1 MSTATVEFAGIELLS
16 PCPHCSAPMAVNTLT
31 DRCRCSSC
39 LMESALPPSVWDEAF
54 RGVEK
59 DVVQFATG
67 YLRHGPEW
75 GEGGPPPGPHVEWQR
90 GHDAPPCPR
99 CQRPMRLAP
108 QGGCVCAACGAGRAI
123 LPKPPWLPADSPVL
137 GFVSDE
143 PAVAEE
149 RPREPVHVA
158 CTQCG
163 GPLVADGSSRIV
175 PCGYCS
181 ARVALPDAVWAAL
194 HPPRVKKRW
203 WLVVHVAA
211 DPRRRPA
218 DTKSFT
224 RLAKRALEVAMILAL
239 LVPMAGIIFAYE
251 RHLEPSRVV
260 VGSLL
265 CIFSVPSA
273 MWLHGRWLHSRIC
286 RPEHEVVGRIAGGL
300 GDPSA
305 VEVLLTPPGQ
315 PTVILARLVLK
326 SSNELRKRLAELG
339 GENGKIRAWVIP
351 EKPKMLH
358 AELVPSVLE

>member
-39 LMESALPPSVWDEAF
+39 LMESALPPSVWDEAL

-59 DVVQFATG
+59 DVVQFAPG

-75 GEGGPPPGPHVEWQR
+75 GEGGPPPGPHVEWLR

-123 LPKPPWLPADSPVL
+123 LPKPPWLPQDSPVL

-143 PAVAEE
+143 PAMADE

-175 PCGYCS
+175 PCGYCR

-194 HPPRVKKRW
+194 HPPRVKRRW
-203 WLVVHVAA
+203 WLAIYVAD
-211 DPRRRPA
+211 DPRRGPA
-218 DTKSFT
+218 KAASFT
-224 RLAKRALEVAMILAL
+224 EPAWVLATA
-239 LVPMAGIIFAYE
+239 AGI
-251 RHLEPSRVV
+251 
-260 VGSLL
+260 LL
-265 CIFSVPSA
+265 LPVYIAASVAATRMQRDPEFWSDCSA
-273 MWLHGRWLHSRIC
+273 VAILGMPLLAWLWGRWRHWRIC
-286 RPEHEVVGRIAGGL
+286 RPEHEVVGRVHGGL
-300 GDPSA
+300 SDSLR
-305 VEVLLTPPGQ
+305 VQVLLTPPRQ
-315 PTVILARLVLK
+315 PTVILAQVTLK
-326 SSNELRKRLAELG
+326 CSAERRKRLDELG
-339 GENGKIRAWVIP
+339 GEDGKIRAWMIP
-351 EKPKMLH
+351 GRPKTSH
-358 AELVPSVLE
+358 VELMPSVLE

>member
-39 LMESALPPSVWDEAF
+39 LMESALPPSVWDEAL

-59 DVVQFATG
+59 DVVQFAPG

-75 GEGGPPPGPHVEWQR
+75 GEGGPPPGPHVEWLR

-123 LPKPPWLPADSPVL
+123 LPKPPWLPQDSPVL

-143 PAVAEE
+143 PAMAEE

-175 PCGYCS
+175 PCGYCR

-194 HPPRVKKRW
+194 HPPRVKRRW
-203 WLVVHVAA
+203 WLAVFVAD
-211 DPRRRPA
+211 DPRRGLPEGQGFIRPA
-218 DTKSFT
+218 EQIG
-224 RLAKRALEVAMILAL
+224 LACILIA
-239 LVPMAGIIFAYE
+239 VPLFFAAGITAMENQWDPWVTSI
-251 RHLEPSRVV
+251 
-260 VGSLL
+260 GSLCALFCVPLGLFIWGSWRYARL
-265 CIFSVPSA
+265 C
-273 MWLHGRWLHSRIC
+273 RQ
-286 RPEHEVVGRIAGGL
+286 EHEVVGRLHGPWGARGS
-300 GDPSA
+300 DT
-305 VEVLLTPPGQ
+305 VEVMLTPPHQ
-315 PTVILARLVLK
+315 PAHVLARAVLRNV
-326 SSNELRKRLAELG
+326 SQSRFAELG
-339 GENGKIRAWVIP
+339 GEGGRVRAWMVRG
-351 EKPKMLH
+351 KPSTVH
-358 AELVPSVLE
+358 VEPTPSVLE

>member
-39 LMESALPPSVWDEAF
+39 LMESALPPSVWDEAL

-59 DVVQFATG
+59 DVVQFAPA

-75 GEGGPPPGPHVEWQR
+75 GEGGPPPGPHVEWLR
-90 GHDAPPCPR
+90 GHDAPPCRR
-99 CQRPMRLAP
+99 CQRPMRVAP

-123 LPKPPWLPADSPVL
+123 LPKPPWLPADSSVL

-175 PCGYCS
+175 PCGYCA

-194 HPPRVKKRW
+194 HPPRMKRRW
-203 WLVVHVAA
+203 WLAVYVAD
-211 DPRRRPA
+211 DPRRGPA
-218 DTKSFT
+218 RSD
-224 RLAKRALEVAMILAL
+224 L
-239 LVPMAGIIFAYE
+239 FA
-251 RHLEPSRVV
+251 EPAAWAVFIAVV
-260 VGSLL
+260 VLPWPVGLL
-265 CIFSVPSA
+265 LTFLDWRVEIIVACILTTITVIGA
-273 MWLHGRWLHSRIC
+273 LWLRGRWLYRTTC
-286 RPEHEVVGRIAGGL
+286 RPEHELVGRLVGPWRLRHTASVLITKPHQPDVVLSRAVL
-300 GDPSA
+300 RHVSA
-305 VEVLLTPPGQ
+305 E
-315 PTVILARLVLK
+315 RF
-326 SSNELRKRLAELG
+326 AELG
-339 GENGKIRAWVIP
+339 GAGGKVRAWMIP
-351 EKPKMLH
+351 GRIDRVHVE
-358 AELVPSVLE
+358 AVPSVLE

>member
-39 LMESALPPSVWDEAF
+39 LMESALPPSVWDEAL

-59 DVVQFATG
+59 DVVQFAPG

-75 GEGGPPPGPHVEWQR
+75 GDGGPPPGPHVEWLR
-90 GHDAPPCPR
+90 GHDTPPCPR

-108 QGGCVCAACGAGRAI
+108 QGGCVCGACGAGRAI

-143 PAVAEE
+143 PVMAEE

-175 PCGYCS
+175 PCGYCA

-194 HPPRVKKRW
+194 HPPRVKRRW
-203 WLVVHVAA
+203 WLAVHVAD
-211 DPRRRPA
+211 DPRREPA
-218 DTKSFT
+218 NPRAFDEPAALGCLLSVCLGFEIIM
-224 RLAKRALEVAMILAL
+224 LAVTALRSLIVTAAGLVIPLIVVLA
-239 LVPMAGIIFAYE
+239 V
-251 RHLEPSRVV
+251 
-260 VGSLL
+260 
-265 CIFSVPSA
+265 
-273 MWLHGRWLHSRIC
+273 WLRGRWRYRRIC
-286 RPEHEVVGRIAGGL
+286 RPEYEVVGHVRGPWRLRHRVDVLIAPPRQ
-300 GDPSA
+300 PSA
-305 VEVLLTPPGQ
+305 V
-315 PTVILARLVLK
+315 LARTVLK
-326 SSNELRKRLAELG
+326 HISEVRFAELG
-339 GENGKIRAWVIP
+339 GDGGKIRAWAVP
-351 EKPKMLH
+351 GRPD
-358 AELVPSVLE
+358 LVHVEAMPTTLE

>member
-31 DRCRCSSC
+31 DRCRCSIC
-39 LMESALPPSVWDEAF
+39 LMESALPPSVWDEAL

-59 DVVQFATG
+59 DVVQFAPG

-108 QGGCVCAACGAGRAI
+108 QGGCVCAACGAARAI
-123 LPKPPWLPADSPVL
+123 LPKPPWLPPDSPVL

-143 PAVAEE
+143 PAVHEE
-149 RPREPVHVA
+149 RPRAPVHVA

-194 HPPRVKKRW
+194 HPPRIKRRW
-203 WLVVHVAA
+203 WLAVHVAN
-211 DPRRRPA
+211 DPRRGQA
-218 DTKSFT
+218 DVGRFT
-224 RLAKRALEVAMILAL
+224 GLAWKLAAVAAVFAFPVYGAAGIAAIEMHRDPEVWSLRGLLAL
-239 LVPMAGIIFAYE
+239 
-251 RHLEPSRVV
+251 
-260 VGSLL
+260 
-265 CIFSVPSA
+265 FSVPVVL
-273 MWLHGRWLHSRIC
+273 WLRGRWRCWRIC
-286 RPEHEVVGRIAGGL
+286 RPEHEAVGRMRGPWRPA
-300 GDPSA
+300 SFMS
-305 VEVLLTPPGQ
+305 VLVTPPNQ
-315 PTVILARLVLK
+315 PDVVLARGSLWNLSEQK
-326 SSNELRKRLAELG
+326 FAQLG
-339 GENGKIRAWVIP
+339 GDGGRVRAWVTRGLCRQSHIEP
-351 EKPKMLH
+351 T
-358 AELVPSVLE
+358 PSVMEE

>member
-39 LMESALPPSVWDEAF
+39 LMESALPPPVWDEAL

-59 DVVQFATG
+59 DVVQFAPG
-67 YLRHGPEW
+67 YLRHGPAW

-123 LPKPPWLPADSPVL
+123 LPKPPWLPENSPVL

-149 RPREPVHVA
+149 RPREPVHVS

-194 HPPRVKKRW
+194 HPPRIKRRW
-203 WLVVHVAA
+203 WLVVHVVA
-211 DPRRRPA
+211 DPRREPARP
-218 DTKSFT
+218 DLFGEP
-224 RLAKRALEVAMILAL
+224 ALWVVLMAVLVLPWPGMLLLAL
-239 LVPMAGIIFAYE
+239 LDW
-251 RHLEPSRVV
+251 RVEV
-260 VGSLL
+260 AAACLL
-265 CIFSVPSA
+265 TTIAVIVA
-273 MWLHGRWLHSRIC
+273 LWLRGRWLYRTIC
-286 RPEHEVVGRIAGGL
+286 RPECEVVGRLVGPWRLRYTAR
-300 GDPSA
+300 
-305 VEVLLTPPGQ
+305 VLLTKPHQ
-315 PTVILARLVLK
+315 PDVVLASAVLRHV
-326 SSNELRKRLAELG
+326 SAERFAELG
-339 GENGKIRAWVIP
+339 GDGGKVRAWMVP
-351 EKPKMLH
+351 GRTDRVHVEAM
-358 AELVPSVLE
+358 PSVLE

>member
-1 MSTATVEFAGIELLS
+1 MSTATVEFAGIELLC
-16 PCPHCSAPMAVNTLT
+16 PCPHCSAPMAINTLT

-39 LMESALPPSVWDEAF
+39 LMESALSPPVWDEAL

-59 DVVQFATG
+59 DVVQFAPG

-75 GEGGPPPGPHVEWQR
+75 GEGGPPPGPHVQWQR

-123 LPKPPWLPADSPVL
+123 LPKPPWLPPNSPVL

-143 PAVAEE
+143 PVVAEE

-163 GPLVADGSSRIV
+163 GPLVADGSTRIV

-203 WLVVHVAA
+203 WLVVYVAD
-211 DPRRRPA
+211 DPRRGPA
-218 DTKSFT
+218 HSGEFN
-224 RLAKRALEVAMILAL
+224 LPALVAGLVCACVGFSIWITAITIMGNLVIAVASMIVPPILVVAL
-239 LVPMAGIIFAYE
+239 WLRG
-251 RHLEPSRVV
+251 RSRY
-260 VGSLL
+260 
-265 CIFSVPSA
+265 
-273 MWLHGRWLHSRIC
+273 RRIC
-286 RPEHEVVGRIAGGL
+286 RPENEVVGRLVGPWRLQPGAR
-300 GDPSA
+300 
-305 VEVLLTPPGQ
+305 VRLTKPHQ
-315 PTVILARLVLK
+315 PDLVLAYTMLQT
-326 SSNELRKRLAELG
+326 SAERFGELG
-339 GENGKIRAWVIP
+339 GDGGKVRAW
-351 EKPKMLH
+351 M
-358 AELVPSVLE
+358 VPGSAQQTHVEPTPSALE

>member
-39 LMESALPPSVWDEAF
+39 LMESALPPSAWDEAL

-59 DVVQFATG
+59 DVVQFAPG

-75 GEGGPPPGPHVEWQR
+75 GEGGPPPGPHVAWQR

-99 CQRPMRLAP
+99 CQRPMRLVP

-123 LPKPPWLPADSPVL
+123 LPKPPWLPPGSPVL

-149 RPREPVHVA
+149 RPREPVQVA

-194 HPPRVKKRW
+194 HPPRVKRRW
-203 WLVVHVAA
+203 WLVVHAA
-211 DPRRRPA
+211 DDPRRGPA
-218 DTKSFT
+218 NILRFQMPAVTIGGILGILGGFFILFAPVWFEHGDTAMFVGFGVPAAVFLCLWLWT
-224 RLAKRALEVAMILAL
+224 RMR
-239 LVPMAGIIFAYE
+239 Y
-251 RHLEPSRVV
+251 
-260 VGSLL
+260 
-265 CIFSVPSA
+265 
-273 MWLHGRWLHSRIC
+273 WRIC
-286 RPEHEVVGRIAGGL
+286 RPENEVVGRL
-300 GDPSA
+300 SA
-305 VEVLLTPPGQ
+305 HWSSGFRTEVLITSPNRPAD
-315 PTVILARLVLK
+315 VLARADLWALD
-326 SSNELRKRLAELG
+326 RRRFDELG
-339 GENGKIRAWVIP
+339 GEGGRVRAWMVPGKPGLTYVDPIP
-351 EKPKMLH
+351 SL
-358 AELVPSVLE
+358 LE

>member
-59 DVVQFATG
+59 DVVQFAPG

-75 GEGGPPPGPHVEWQR
+75 GEGGPPPGPHVQWQR

-108 QGGCVCAACGAGRAI
+108 QGGCACAACGAGRAI
-123 LPKPPWLPADSPVL
+123 LPKPPWLSPDSPVL

-149 RPREPVHVA
+149 RPHEPVQVA

-218 DTKSFT
+218 RVERFT
-224 RLAKRALEVAMILAL
+224 RWARVMFALTIWPLLFILGDIKELVSEAVKTGRIQGGLL
-239 LVPMAGIIFAYE
+239 LVLIPGTFAVLLWLRGHWRYA
-251 RHLEPSRVV
+251 RV
-260 VGSLL
+260 
-265 CIFSVPSA
+265 
-273 MWLHGRWLHSRIC
+273 C
-286 RPEHEVVGRIAGGL
+286 RPEQEAVGRLRGPWRPL
-300 GDPSA
+300 SFTP
-305 VEVLLTPPGQ
+305 VLITPPRQ
-315 PTVILARLVLK
+315 PNVVLASGSLWNL
-326 SSNELRKRLAELG
+326 SEQEFAQLG
-339 GENGKIRAWVIP
+339 GDGGRVRAWVTRGTCGQSHVEP
-351 EKPKMLH
+351 
-358 AELVPSVLE
+358 VPSVMEE

>member
-39 LMESALPPSVWDEAF
+39 LMESALPPSVWDEAL

-59 DVVQFATG
+59 DVVQFAPG

-99 CQRPMRLAP
+99 CPRPMRLSP

-123 LPKPPWLPADSPVL
+123 LPKPPWLPAESPVL

-175 PCGYCS
+175 PCGYCA

-194 HPPRVKKRW
+194 HPPRIKRRW
-203 WLVVHVAA
+203 WLAVHVAA
-211 DPRRRPA
+211 DPRRAPA
-218 DTKSFT
+218 NLIRFQMPVF
-224 RLAKRALEVAMILAL
+224 RLGGCLGILGGTGFFFVAPGVFEHAEMAIAACFVAPAAVFLCLWLRAMLR
-239 LVPMAGIIFAYE
+239 Y
-251 RHLEPSRVV
+251 R
-260 VGSLL
+260 
-265 CIFSVPSA
+265 
-273 MWLHGRWLHSRIC
+273 RIC
-286 RPEHEVVGRIAGGL
+286 RPENEVVGRLSAHWSSGL
-300 GDPSA
+300 STK
-305 VEVLLTPPGQ
+305 VLITSPNQ
-315 PTVILARLVLK
+315 PAHVLACAALWALD
-326 SSNELRKRLAELG
+326 KRRFDELG
-339 GENGKIRAWVIP
+339 GEGGRVRAWMVPGRPGLTHVDPIP
-351 EKPKMLH
+351 SL
-358 AELVPSVLE
+358 LE

>member
-39 LMESALPPSVWDEAF
+39 LMESALPPSVWDEAL

-59 DVVQFATG
+59 DVVQFAPA

-75 GEGGPPPGPHVEWQR
+75 GEGGPPPGPHVEWLR

-99 CQRPMRLAP
+99 CQRPMRVAP

-143 PAVAEE
+143 PTVAEE

-175 PCGYCS
+175 PCGYCA

-194 HPPRVKKRW
+194 HPPRVKRRW
-203 WLVVHVAA
+203 WLAVYVADDPRQGRASTERFIEPAVAIGCLSGLAGITFLVFGIVSFRNVAA
-211 DPRRRPA
+211 AVACVLIPA
-218 DTKSFT
+218 
-224 RLAKRALEVAMILAL
+224 VLAL
-239 LVPMAGIIFAYE
+239 I
-251 RHLEPSRVV
+251 S
-260 VGSLL
+260 
-265 CIFSVPSA
+265 
-273 MWLHGRWLHSRIC
+273 WLWGRWRYARIC
-286 RPEHEVVGRIAGGL
+286 RPEHEIVGRLCA
-300 GDPSA
+300 PWNA
-305 VEVLLTPPGQ
+305 RYRAEVLVTPPRQ
-315 PTVILARLVLK
+315 PTTVLARTVL
-326 SSNELRKRLAELG
+326 RHITDTRFAELG
-339 GENGKIRAWVIP
+339 GDGGMIRAWMVP
-351 EKPKMLH
+351 GRPD
-358 AELVPSVLE
+358 LVHVEARPTALE

>member
-39 LMESALPPSVWDEAF
+39 LMESALPPPVWDEAL

-59 DVVQFATG
+59 DVVQFGNG

-123 LPKPPWLPADSPVL
+123 LPKPPWLPPDSPVL

-149 RPREPVHVA
+149 RPREPVHVS

-175 PCGYCS
+175 PCGYCL

-194 HPPRVKKRW
+194 HPPRVKRRW
-203 WLVVHVAA
+203 WLVVHVMD
-211 DPRRRPA
+211 DPRRARASTDRFIEPA
-218 DTKSFT
+218 
-224 RLAKRALEVAMILAL
+224 VAVGCISGLIGITLLAL
-239 LVPMAGIIFAYE
+239 GFVRFRNFTAAAACVIIPAA
-251 RHLEPSRVV
+251 LT
-260 VGSLL
+260 L
-265 CIFSVPSA
+265 IF
-273 MWLHGRWLHSRIC
+273 WLRGHWRYSRIC
-286 RPEHEVVGRIAGGL
+286 RPEHEVVGRLRAPWNKGYRADVLVTPPHQPAAVLGRTVLKHITNTRFIEL
-300 GDPSA
+300 GDD
-305 VEVLLTPPGQ
+305 
-315 PTVILARLVLK
+315 
-326 SSNELRKRLAELG
+326 G
-339 GENGKIRAWVIP
+339 GKVRAWAVP
-351 EKPKMLH
+351 GRPDLVHVEAKPT
-358 AELVPSVLE
+358 ALE

>member
-39 LMESALPPSVWDEAF
+39 LMESALPPSAWDEAL

-59 DVVQFATG
+59 DVVQFAPG

-123 LPKPPWLPADSPVL
+123 LPKPPWLPPESPVV

-143 PAVAEE
+143 PAVHEE

-194 HPPRVKKRW
+194 HPPRIKRRW
-203 WLVVHVAA
+203 WLVVYVAD
-211 DPRRRPA
+211 DPRRGPA
-218 DTKSFT
+218 EFNRFT
-224 RLAKRALEVAMILAL
+224 TLARGIGVACVLLAM
-239 LVPMAGIIFAYE
+239 PIFFAAGIAAME
-251 RHLEPSRVV
+251 NQQDPVV
-260 VGSLL
+260 ASVGSLCAL
-265 CIFSVPSA
+265 VCIPFGFLLWSRRRYVRVCRDEYEVIGR
-273 MWLHGRWLHSRIC
+273 LH
-286 RPEHEVVGRIAGGL
+286 RPR
-300 GDPSA
+300 GDRSSDA
-305 VEVLLTPPGQ
+305 AEVLLTPPHQ
-315 PTVILARLVLK
+315 PTNVLARAL
-326 SSNELRKRLAELG
+326 LRGISQKQFSELG
-339 GENGKIRAWVIP
+339 GEGGRVRAWIVP
-351 EKPKMLH
+351 GKPSRVH
-358 AELVPSVLE
+358 VQPTPSVLE

>member
-39 LMESALPPSVWDEAF
+39 LMESALPPSAWDEAL

-59 DVVQFATG
+59 DVVQFAPG

-75 GEGGPPPGPHVEWQR
+75 GEGGPPPGPHVEWHR

-143 PAVAEE
+143 PAVADE

-175 PCGYCS
+175 PCGYCA

-194 HPPRVKKRW
+194 HPPRVKRRW
-203 WLVVHVAA
+203 WLAVHVAA
-211 DPRRRPA
+211 DPRRGRPENKRFA
-218 DTKSFT
+218 GLVVRILTACVV
-224 RLAKRALEVAMILAL
+224 LAMPVF
-239 LVPMAGIIFAYE
+239 FAA
-251 RHLEPSRVV
+251 VV
-260 VGSLL
+260 VAAEAQQEPLVVIGGSLGVL
-265 CIFSVPSA
+265 FSIPFGFFFWGCWREA
-273 MWLHGRWLHSRIC
+273 RIC
-286 RPEHEVVGRIAGGL
+286 RDDHEVVGRLKG
-300 GDPSA
+300 PWSA
-305 VEVLLTPPGQ
+305 RRPNSAEVLLTPPHE
-315 PTVILARLVLK
+315 PNNVLAHAVLRGL
-326 SSNELRKRLAELG
+326 SEKRFAELG
-339 GENGKIRAWVIP
+339 GEGGRVRAWMIRGNPAAV
-351 EKPKMLH
+351 H
-358 AELVPSVLE
+358 AEPVPSALE